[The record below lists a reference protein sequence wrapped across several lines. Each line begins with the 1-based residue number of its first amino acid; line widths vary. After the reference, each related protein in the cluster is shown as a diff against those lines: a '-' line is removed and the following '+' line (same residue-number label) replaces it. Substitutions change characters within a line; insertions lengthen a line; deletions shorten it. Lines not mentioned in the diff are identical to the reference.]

1 MEACKAPEWSHGLLY
16 LTTMSIAGS
25 TIFLK
30 FQPGSV
36 HADSLKYQFFQ
47 VSIWFRPCRWP
58 EIPFFSSFKLAP
70 SMPIAGNTIFFKFQT
85 GSSIFK
91 LISN

>member
-1 MEACKAPEWSHGLLY
+1 MEAFKAPEWSHGLLY

-36 HADSLKYQFFQ
+36 HADSLKYQFFKFQSGSVHADSLKYQFFQ
-47 VSIWFRPCRWP
+47 VFN
-58 EIPFFSSFKLAP
+58 LVP
-70 SMPIAGNTIFFKFQT
+70 SMPIA
-85 GSSIFK
+85 
-91 LISN
+91 